1 MISFKVQTY
10 LYDLLQYLDI
20 NKKENYNLIKKFRE
34 IIPFLQYIDEDV
46 FFEEIEYLFTP
57 KDKVI
62 FLILKTEYPDTLK
75 NKNSFFIGD
84 LCSFLAQEK
93 IDIDF
98 YKAYVSFY
106 VNDPIYSYILT
117 ICDQN
122 YSLTYLNMFELID
135 RYSDILN
142 DKETIKKLLIKMIN
156 PFFPEDTTTFLD
168 IYNILFKKMI
178 DINKSNPLAFNIEDF
193 KILEQLKE
201 FINIEDYEYK
211 YAIFKELLETPLI
224 YEESLDIIKGCLKI
238 IRKNNIIP
246 ITLIRNK
253 PEENE

>member
-1 MISFKVQTY
+1 
-10 LYDLLQYLDI
+10 
-20 NKKENYNLIKKFRE
+20 
-34 IIPFLQYIDEDV
+34 
-46 FFEEIEYLFTP
+46 
-57 KDKVI
+57 
-62 FLILKTEYPDTLK
+62 
-75 NKNSFFIGD
+75 
-84 LCSFLAQEK
+84 
-93 IDIDF
+93 
-98 YKAYVSFY
+98 
-106 VNDPIYSYILT
+106 
-117 ICDQN
+117 
-122 YSLTYLNMFELID
+122 
-135 RYSDILN
+135 
-142 DKETIKKLLIKMIN
+142 
-156 PFFPEDTTTFLD
+156 
-168 IYNILFKKMI
+168 MI

>member
-1 MISFKVQTY
+1 
-10 LYDLLQYLDI
+10 
-20 NKKENYNLIKKFRE
+20 
-34 IIPFLQYIDEDV
+34 
-46 FFEEIEYLFTP
+46 
-57 KDKVI
+57 
-62 FLILKTEYPDTLK
+62 
-75 NKNSFFIGD
+75 
-84 LCSFLAQEK
+84 
-93 IDIDF
+93 
-98 YKAYVSFY
+98 
-106 VNDPIYSYILT
+106 
-117 ICDQN
+117 
-122 YSLTYLNMFELID
+122 MFELID
-135 RYSDILN
+135 RYADILN

>member
-1 MISFKVQTY
+1 
-10 LYDLLQYLDI
+10 
-20 NKKENYNLIKKFRE
+20 
-34 IIPFLQYIDEDV
+34 
-46 FFEEIEYLFTP
+46 
-57 KDKVI
+57 
-62 FLILKTEYPDTLK
+62 
-75 NKNSFFIGD
+75 
-84 LCSFLAQEK
+84 
-93 IDIDF
+93 
-98 YKAYVSFY
+98 
-106 VNDPIYSYILT
+106 
-117 ICDQN
+117 
-122 YSLTYLNMFELID
+122 MFELID
-135 RYSDILN
+135 RYADILN

-238 IRKNNIIP
+238 IRENNIIP